1 MVLNVKDLLAKA
13 KVTENAPVAVKHENT
28 GHSKPGFGVVFNRN
42 SKRLS
47 FTKGLAEPLGLKE
60 TVDIF
65 PLVEEGVILIA
76 SRLALE
82 GVSSGKVCGEGKK
95 ISYSAPLVEMIVNA
109 FELDY
114 NACSSKSFDN
124 ISFEDFD
131 GVKVAAVKIK

>member
-13 KVTENAPVAVKHENT
+13 KITENAPVAVKHESS

-47 FTKGLAEPLGLKE
+47 FTKGLAEPLGLEE

-65 PLVEEGVILIA
+65 PLVDEGVVLIA
-76 SRLALE
+76 SRLDFE

-95 ISYSAPLVEMIVNA
+95 ISYSAPLVEMIVSA
-109 FELDY
+109 FNLDY
-114 NACSSKSFDN
+114 SACSSKSFDS
-124 ISFEDFD
+124 ISFDEID
-131 GVKVAAVKIK
+131 GIKVAAVKIK